1 MLLNMAQPVQTSSS
15 PYLANLLSL
24 PFLKNA
30 TLRAQPHREG
40 RRADAL
46 LELTTPRGRRRL
58 SVEEKGSHL
67 SQALVSDVVARASS
81 RAGTPLILFAPYVS
95 PEMAALLVSHGI
107 NFVDRAGNCH
117 LDLGGSYVAHIEGR
131 KLRHASDAP
140 GGIRAPGFR
149 LVFALLVE
157 PALLNAS
164 ARELART
171 SGVSLGTASNVL
183 RRLEHD
189 RIVVRTKS
197 KCHLVRRDDLLE
209 RWIAGYAET
218 LRPQLLAGRFQT
230 QDKDPRSLE
239 DRVAALL
246 GPDGTW
252 AWGGATAA
260 FRLTKHY
267 RGDETVLHV
276 EAASGDL
283 PQRLKAIP
291 HSAGR
296 LILLGVPGV
305 LAFRGQVPHTVHPL
319 LIYTEL
325 VLTGSD
331 RAREAASELRERFLA
346 SP

>member
-1 MLLNMAQPVQTSSS
+1 MPQLTRTS
-15 PYLANLLSL
+15 PYLENLLSL
-24 PFLKNA
+24 PFLMNA
-30 TLRAQPHREG
+30 TLKAEPHRKG
-40 RRADAL
+40 TRGDAM
-46 LELTTPRGRRRL
+46 LELTTPRGHRRL

-67 SQALVSDVVARASS
+67 SQALVSDLIARASS
-81 RAGTPLILFAPYVS
+81 RITMPLILFAPYVS

-117 LDLGGSYVAHIEGR
+117 LDLGGRYVAHVEGR
-131 KLRHASDAP
+131 KLRQLPDAP
-140 GGIRAPGFR
+140 GGTRAPGFR
-149 LVFALLVE
+149 LIFSLLVDQD
-157 PALLNAS
+157 LLNAS
-164 ARELART
+164 TRELARA

-197 KCHLVRRDDLLE
+197 KRHLVRRDDLME

-230 QDKDPRSLE
+230 PDKDPPTLE
-239 DRVAALL
+239 DRVAVLL

-252 AWGGATAA
+252 AWGGAAAA

-267 RGDETVLHV
+267 RSDETVLHV
-276 EAASGDL
+276 EAASSDL
-283 PQRLKAIP
+283 PKRLKAIP

-296 LILLGVPGV
+296 LILLGVPGP